1 VTIVAMTLREAASR
15 RLLLAVVILS
25 VVFVALVTL
34 GFALAQDVL
43 AAEVAA
49 DGAEDD
55 AGASLLTLL
64 GLYVASFLA
73 AFLALF
79 LSAGSVSSEID
90 SGQLHAVLARPLPR
104 WSWLLQRWLGLAI
117 VVVLYVVLLGGSLLL
132 VARFTI
138 GYQAVRPVTGLAL
151 MALQALTLLTLGVLG
166 STRMS
171 TLANGAVVFF
181 AFGLAWMSGLIEFV
195 GGVIDNAG
203 MERVGVVTSL
213 LIPSDALWRGAS
225 AALSSP
231 TFLAFAEVL
240 AEDDI
245 GGFPFTGLTLPSPA
259 LLTWS
264 LLYIPALL
272 LLATRTFS
280 RRDL

>member
-15 RLLLAVVILS
+15 RLLLAVAILS
-25 VVFVALVTL
+25 GVFVALLAL
-34 GFALAQDVL
+34 GFALAQDL
-43 AAEVAA
+43 FASEGG
-49 DGAEDD
+49 DDLGRD
-55 AGASLLTLL
+55 AGAAVLTIL

-104 WSWLLQRWLGLAI
+104 RSWLLQRWLGLAI
-117 VVVLYVVLLGGSLLL
+117 VVVGYVVLLAGSVLL
-132 VARFTI
+132 VARVTT
-138 GYQAVRPVTGLAL
+138 GYQAVRPLAGLGL

-166 STRMS
+166 STRLS

-181 AFGLAWMSGLIEFV
+181 AFGLAWMAGLIEFI
-195 GGVIDNAG
+195 GGVIGNVA
-203 MERVGVVTSL
+203 MERIGVVTSL

-225 AALSSP
+225 AGLASP
-231 TFLAFAEVL
+231 SFLAATSVM
-240 AEDDI
+240 AADDI
-245 GGFPFTGLTLPSPA
+245 GGFPFAGLTLPSPA

-264 LLYIPALL
+264 LLYVPALL
-272 LLATRTFS
+272 LLAVRAFS